1 MREEIA
7 EDDFVDI
14 TIHRQL
20 KRGKQTA
27 LSTPVKKQNGVKKV
41 TVENFQR
48 MLQQQADALVE
59 LGYNSSLKVGY
70 SSTLLKS

>member
-20 KRGKQTA
+20 RRGKQTD
-27 LSTPVKKQNGVKKV
+27 LSTPVKQQNGVRKV

-59 LGYNSSLKVGY
+59 LGYNSSLKVSY
-70 SSTLLKS
+70 SS